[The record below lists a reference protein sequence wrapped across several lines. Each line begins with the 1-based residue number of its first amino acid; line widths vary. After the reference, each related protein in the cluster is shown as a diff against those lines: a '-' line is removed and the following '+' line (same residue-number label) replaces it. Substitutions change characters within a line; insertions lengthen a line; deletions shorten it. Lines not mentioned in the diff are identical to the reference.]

1 MPDPTRPT
9 RDASEGSTGSLVAFP
24 GPRPAPHP
32 PNNLTLQLTSFVGRE
47 QEMVE
52 VKRLL
57 ADQRLL
63 TLTGPG
69 GCGKSR
75 LALAVADDLVEKLK
89 DGV

>member
-9 RDASEGSTGSLVAFP
+9 RDVSSRDASEGGAGSLVAFP
-24 GPRPAPHP
+24 GPRPAERP
-32 PNNLTLQLTSFVGRE
+32 PDNLPLLLTSFIGRE
-47 QEMVE
+47 REMAE

-69 GCGKSR
+69 
-75 LALAVADDLVEKLK
+75 
-89 DGV
+89 